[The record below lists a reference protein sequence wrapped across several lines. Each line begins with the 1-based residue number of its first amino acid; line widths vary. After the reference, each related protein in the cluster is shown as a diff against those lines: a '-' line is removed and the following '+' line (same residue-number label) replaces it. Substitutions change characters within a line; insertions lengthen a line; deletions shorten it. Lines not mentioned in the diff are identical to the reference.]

1 MAKTAK
7 KTLRAQK
14 SEISALLI
22 IGIFVSLTFWVP
34 HIDSFNISKFAV
46 LVLGGLVIGVLLLTS
61 KRTASNFGVSQA
73 LIVVFMALLLV
84 NLFTSNNLYKT
95 LLGAQGRNNGVITYL
110 CLAILAFYASI
121 KFTSRDLPKLLWTLF
136 SLGVLQA
143 TYNLVQL
150 ADIDPVSWNNPY
162 GLILGTLG
170 NSDFAAALLAICL
183 VATMW
188 LAVMSTKNKA
198 QMFSLILVCLI
209 ELVILIQSNV
219 RQSLVLFA
227 FGFSVLVYSQLRA
240 SYPRLSMAW
249 VSAAF
254 GGGIVAVLG
263 TLQIGP
269 LSSLMFKESIT
280 YRGDYWRAAW
290 RMFIDHPI
298 FGVGL
303 GNYGDYFNQYRDSLQ
318 VERRGPAVG
327 SDVAHSISLDFLAM
341 GGITLGGA
349 YLLLVVFSLYLVAR
363 RFKQTSG
370 SEQTNVLIVFSLL
383 GCYLLQ
389 SLISID
395 QIGLA
400 VWGWIFIGVALSL
413 TADKDPDRTSH
424 QKVRVVASL
433 SVIATFLS
441 FVLVAIPNWRA
452 DSALKQLA
460 QIPSEQ
466 AGIDVRSIRLDFA
479 KKLVEIVPS
488 NSQYKT
494 QSALYLLSNGQAEGI
509 DYAKR
514 ALEQNPRDSSAY
526 RFLILAYS
534 DLQDA
539 ASVAKYKAESLK
551 IDPFNPELK

>member
-22 IGIFVSLTFWVP
+22 IGVFVSLTFWVP

-61 KRTASNFGVSQA
+61 KRAASNFGASQV

-84 NLFTSNNLYKT
+84 NLFTSNNFYKT
-95 LLGAQGRNNGVITYL
+95 LLGAQGRNNGVITYF

-198 QMFSLILVCLI
+198 RMFSLILVCLI

-349 YLLLVVFSLYLVAR
+349 YLLLVAFSLYLVVR

-413 TADKDPDRTSH
+413 TADKEPDRTSH
-424 QKVRVVASL
+424 QKVKVVASL

-534 DLQDA
+534 DLQDT